1 MRINITGFCLLLLT
15 FLTQGCNANRDDPGA
30 VRPYANWVLT
40 VQNYTSLTNSSSGTN
55 VHFTNGPSQGVWAY
69 FSSLPNGS
77 ITTYKIIKGPANTLA
92 NNEMVLQI
100 DNGANESWYSTG
112 EGNKQATVTKDFYG
126 DIKVTVPLVAVR
138 HFTNGVMQNDS
149 TLASAD
155 LNYLKP

>member
-1 MRINITGFCLLLLT
+1 
-15 FLTQGCNANRDDPGA
+15 
-30 VRPYANWVLT
+30 
-40 VQNYTSLTNSSSGTN
+40 
-55 VHFTNGPSQGVWAY
+55 
-69 FSSLPNGS
+69 
-77 ITTYKIIKGPANTLA
+77 
-92 NNEMVLQI
+92 MVLQI